1 MIPELGWLAEHASFM
16 EREAEMAENDSTRY
30 KLTELMGDHI
40 DEVFPGLITGV
51 ANFGLFVQLDNTA
64 EGLVHVDSL
73 PSGPYRYDG
82 PRHVLASEKKSSV
95 YRLGERVTVRVV
107 SVSLADSRIDMELA

>member
-1 MIPELGWLAEHASFM
+1 
-16 EREAEMAENDSTRY
+16 MAENDSTRQ
-30 KLTELMGDHI
+30 KLTELMGEHI

-64 EGLVHVDSL
+64 EGLVHVDSM
-73 PSGPYRYDG
+73 PGGPYRYDG
-82 PRHVLASEKKSSV
+82 PRHVLFSEKKSKV
-95 YRLGERVTVRVV
+95 FRLGERVSVRIL